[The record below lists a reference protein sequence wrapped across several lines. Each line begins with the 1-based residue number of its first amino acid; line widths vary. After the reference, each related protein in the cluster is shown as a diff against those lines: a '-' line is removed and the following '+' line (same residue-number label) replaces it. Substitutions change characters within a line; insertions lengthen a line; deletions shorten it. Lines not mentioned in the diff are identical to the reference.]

1 MLHLKICGILDLTES
16 GYILKKHQCPT
27 ALSTLCLPD
36 IISDWKAKITY
47 TYTSVSYICL
57 IKSYA
62 ILG

>member
-36 IISDWKAKITY
+36 IISD
-47 TYTSVSYICL
+47 
-57 IKSYA
+57 
-62 ILG
+62 